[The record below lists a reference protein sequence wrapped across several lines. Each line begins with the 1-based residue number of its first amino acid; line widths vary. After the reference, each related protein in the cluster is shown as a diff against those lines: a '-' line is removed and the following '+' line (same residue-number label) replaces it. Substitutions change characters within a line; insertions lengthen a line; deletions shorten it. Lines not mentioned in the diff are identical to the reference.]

1 MNQLTITP
9 FAEGRTAQVYRWDES
24 HVLKLYRE
32 WCPPDWV
39 EYEARVARAIHA
51 AGVASP
57 AAGDIVEVDGRR
69 GLIYE
74 RLEGP
79 SML

>member
-1 MNQLTITP
+1 M
-9 FAEGRTAQVYRWDES
+9 
-24 HVLKLYRE
+24 
-32 WCPPDWV
+32 